1 MGMIYEEL
9 FRKREECEADGKSH
23 NREEDHDDRNP
34 GERSEDRDDK
44 HSNHT
49 TQFSVNG
56 EIRKTKSGPASTVPS
71 LFLSDL
77 FEKRGLGTW
86 KRSRNHQF
94 SHKKDRRGFKS
105 LKKLDLFNSSPSLSL
120 LDKSSDNA
128 DKETIRKTSLQLDN
142 YEVLQYRS
150 KSILIFVLT
159 ISLILGIFSH
169 RESPQDDPN
178 TMINIFISTF
188 FRL

>member
-1 MGMIYEEL
+1 MYEQL
-9 FRKREECEADGKSH
+9 FRKREECLGEARSH
-23 NREEDHDDRNP
+23 NRGEDHDDRNP
-34 GERSEDRDDK
+34 AESSGDRNDK

-56 EIRKTKSGPASTVPS
+56 ERLEKRN
-71 LFLSDL
+71 LFQHQLYLHFFLDL
-77 FEKRGLGTW
+77 FEKRSLGTW

>member
-1 MGMIYEEL
+1 MYEQL
-9 FRKREECEADGKSH
+9 FRKREECLGEARSH
-23 NREEDHDDRNP
+23 NRGEDHDDRNP

-105 LKKLDLFNSSPSLSL
+105 LKKFDLFSSSPSL
-120 LDKSSDNA
+120 LDKSSDSSDQDN
-128 DKETIRKTSLQLDN
+128 IRKSSLQLEGR
-142 YEVLQYRS
+142 EVLQFTSRFYVN
-150 KSILIFVLT
+150 IHNLF
-159 ISLILGIFSH
+159 
-169 RESPQDDPN
+169 DP
-178 TMINIFISTF
+178 
-188 FRL
+188 